1 MKIVKHSGDVVD
13 YNPDKLR
20 NSLVKSGAN
29 STVVADILDHIE
41 KEIYEGMPTK
51 QIYKLAFGYLKKASN
66 SHAARYNLRQAI
78 QLLGPAGFF
87 FEKYMARL
95 FEAENYETKSNLTLQ
110 GKCVTHELDVVIRK
124 KDIIAMVECKFHT
137 GREATTDVK
146 VPMYILSRFNDL
158 KENSHVMFSGRE
170 VISKC
175 WIITNN
181 RFTSDAVTFATCSG
195 IQLLSWDYPKEL
207 NLRDKIDN
215 HQLYPITCLTTLS
228 IAEKD
233 KLLIL
238 DVLLVKEII
247 NNSQSLEKIG
257 LSQNRIHNV
266 LKEAAALCRFF

>member
-1 MKIVKHSGDVVD
+1 
-13 YNPDKLR
+13 
-20 NSLVKSGAN
+20 
-29 STVVADILDHIE
+29 
-41 KEIYEGMPTK
+41 
-51 QIYKLAFGYLKKASN
+51 
-66 SHAARYNLRQAI
+66 
-78 QLLGPAGFF
+78 
-87 FEKYMARL
+87 
-95 FEAENYETKSNLTLQ
+95 
-110 GKCVTHELDVVIRK
+110 
-124 KDIIAMVECKFHT
+124 
-137 GREATTDVK
+137 
-146 VPMYILSRFNDL
+146 
-158 KENSHVMFSGRE
+158 MFSGRE
-170 VISKC
+170 VISNC

-233 KLLIL
+233 KLLML